1 MADGRVVIDTK
12 IDTTGIEKGIRT
24 ISTLLKTDL
33 ASRALGVLKDAVSFI
48 SDETGK
54 LNESI
59 RMASTLF
66 GDYNV
71 NIDELARNL
80 RTLSNET
87 QVAASELGM
96 GLYNALSSGV
106 PGSDSMAEALEFV
119 RKNALAAKAG
129 MAELDP
135 TIRATASVMNSYGL
149 TVADTDR
156 ILGVMMNTQNL
167 GITTIRELSTTLAQV
182 IPTAASFG
190 VSFEQVGAALAT
202 MTAMGT
208 QTAQA
213 TTGLNSMLAELGK
226 QGQQAYENLGD
237 AAEGAGLGRKNFQE
251 LTKEGYSLGDVLKLM
266 ADHAER
272 NGKNLIDMFGSVE
285 AGRAAMQLTTNDGEK
300 FVTFLESM
308 YHTEGMVETASKTV
322 MTETQRLETAIRNA
336 ASTVGNKFLPAWN
349 GIAGILA
356 DTVTSLSGN
365 RDTAGE
371 LKTAL
376 ENLETATQ
384 NYKKAQDDAK
394 NSTDELTLSM
404 RDQSATALR
413 NAAREYVKAYE
424 TAVADI
430 EDAEYNLKTASHEL
444 NTIEI
449 NNKALNEMA
458 ERLTGI
464 KDNAIAA
471 REELARMAAAGELK
485 NSDFNTYS
493 DLVAALNDSQ
503 EIVDGYL
510 LQLEKARDVQN
521 NAIAELVEGYS
532 EGIIEISAFRDANYD
547 LYSTIVKL
555 SGAYEEGYASQEA
568 FLNTDN
574 FSEFADEEL
583 KRLED
588 LREEVE
594 EGSSKW
600 YVYSGAIAAVTT
612 KMRALGIAANELE
625 VKPKVEGGG
634 TSTQGT
640 STSGTS
646 SSGTGNRYT
655 DLEKSFN
662 DSVTLSKVS
671 DDFDR
676 LEMQISKTKAS
687 IKELV
692 EDYGMD
698 ENSEEVQFHMM
709 LLADLEK
716 QVEKTRAAAE
726 AAAQGT
732 ADDNRTITDT
742 LRDIGSIMQ
751 DTFSFESMYGV
762 LQSSVQALVD
772 TLSGAK
778 ERINEL
784 TEEISESE
792 SELLELEEELADA
805 QARRDEDAIEALE
818 EQIDAKKKII
828 ETNKEEKESLES
840 GAEGWKAFGKVA
852 LQALA
857 EVLYGLGAQ
866 LAAQA
871 VLEMVKGNL
880 GGAGLAAGGSV
891 AALAAGAAVDYAAG
905 SFEKGGIVPPV
916 AGVNSYSGD
925 NLIARVN
932 AGELILNR
940 AQQENL
946 SGYLASLEAQ
956 RTMVAPQ
963 GPSITVNMQ
972 GAYIYG
978 LNEPAVGKAIYDNIR
993 TLQMEG
999 VIR

>member
-12 IDTTGIEKGIRT
+12 LDTTGIEKGIRT

-66 GDYNV
+66 GEYNV

-135 TIRATASVMNSYGL
+135 TIRATASVMNSYGM

-300 FVTFLESM
+300 FVSFLESM

-322 MTETQRLETAIRNA
+322 MTETQRLETAIKNA

-376 ENLETATQ
+376 ENLETATKG
-384 NYKKAQDDAK
+384 YKDAQEKAKTA
-394 NSTDELTLSM
+394 TDETTESM
-404 RDQSATALR
+404 LR
-413 NAAREYVKAYE
+413 QAGEAQRQAILDFAKAYGN
-424 TAVADI
+424 AM
-430 EDAEYNLKTASHEL
+430 
-444 NTIEI
+444 
-449 NNKALNEMA
+449 NEM
-458 ERLTGI
+458 RSNS
-464 KDNAIAA
+464 KDI
-471 REELARMAAAGELK
+471 
-485 NSDFNTYS
+485 S
-493 DLVAALNDSQ
+493 VA
-503 EIVDGYL
+503 
-510 LQLEKARDVQN
+510 
-521 NAIAELVEGYS
+521 
-532 EGIIEISAFRDANYD
+532 EGIIAEMEGKLQDLAKQAGMTVTEMDRLYASGKLPSGYVSEYKQFTDEIERQEEVISSLSCGIETLEESFDSVVEKAVLGVREGTIQMED
-547 LYSTIVKL
+547 LQTVSSDLARTVRRL

-583 KRLED
+583 KRLEA

-594 EGSSKW
+594 DGSSEW

-612 KMRALGIAANELE
+612 KMRALGIAADELE
-625 VKPKVEGGG
+625 IDPKGGG
-634 TSTQGT
+634 SSTSTQNSGT
-640 STSGTS
+640 SSGTS

-828 ETNKEEKESLES
+828 KTNKEEKESLES

-871 VLEMVKGNL
+871 VLEMVEGNW